1 MMKFFGFFLL
11 ALAIASPLAA
21 SAEVHFANMTLAEA
35 EKAAVKQ
42 KKAVMIDFYTDWCV
56 WCKVLDRSTYKNGDV
71 GAYADEHFISIK
83 INAEKEGKDLAKK
96 YEVRGYPT
104 ILFLSGDGK
113 VLNTVVGYEDTDAFM
128 RSMNAAAE
136 GGLSGLVAKTTSKTG
151 TNDPKAWMILADF
164 YAGHQQKSEALSAY
178 DKVISLDPKDGKKY
192 LEQALYGKAF
202 AEDSTAQYT
211 LLKEAYG
218 KYPERPEARRA
229 VLALMM
235 HEFNSPNP
243 TDAGKW
249 VDDWSNR
256 RPTDPE
262 AWNMFAWEAA
272 EHNVLLDKAEGYA
285 GKALFQT
292 TDKSDQANILD
303 TRAEVAAKL
312 LNFKGAVIYESEA
325 LDILKS
331 MPDDKRIAQF
341 TERKDGFQKQADA
354 TSTGQSNE
362 SK

>member
-1 MMKFFGFFLL
+1 MKKFFRFSLL
-11 ALAIASPLAA
+11 ALALTSPLTA

-42 KKAVMIDFYTDWCV
+42 KKTVMIDFYTDWCV
-56 WCKVLDRSTYKNGDV
+56 WCKVLDRSTYKNGAV
-71 GAYADEHFISIK
+71 GTYADEHFIAIK

-113 VLNTVVGYEDTDAFM
+113 VLNAVVGYEDTDAFM

-136 GGLSGLVAKTTSKTG
+136 GGLNGLIAKTTSKTG
-151 TNDPKAWMILADF
+151 ANDPKAWMTLGDY
-164 YAGHQQKSEALSAY
+164 YAGHHQKAEALDAY
-178 DKVISLDPKDGKKY
+178 DKVIALDPKDIKKY
-192 LEQALYGKAF
+192 FEQALYGKAF
-202 AEDSTAQYT
+202 VEDSAAQYA

-235 HEFNSPNP
+235 DEFNGPNP

-256 RPTDPE
+256 HPTDPE
-262 AWNMFAWEAA
+262 AWNEFAWEAA
-272 EHNVLLDKAEGYA
+272 EHNVLLDKAEVYG
-285 GKALFQT
+285 GRALFQT
-292 TDKSDQANILD
+292 DDKSDQANILD
-303 TRAEVAAKL
+303 TRAEVAAKQS
-312 LNFKGAVIYESEA
+312 NFKAAVIYESEA

-331 MPDDKRIAQF
+331 MPNDKRISQF
-341 TERKDGFQKQADA
+341 TERKDGFQKQADSA
-354 TSTGQSNE
+354 GGTQSTE
-362 SK
+362 PK